1 MTSTS
6 GERRAPPARRAKGR
20 ALAAALLAAHALFAP
35 LAGAADGAPSAEDV
49 AAARDRLRE
58 GVTLRER
65 GETQAAIEKLR
76 VAYTI
81 IPTPVTAVELGKA
94 YIAAGRILDAREL
107 CLSVRRIAVHPEETA
122 RSQGAREEAARLAV
136 ELEPRIPSLKIA
148 LELPKGATASVVI
161 DDAPVLVES
170 LADPRKTNPGHHVLV
185 ARAGEGPEE
194 RVEVDLAEGESK
206 DVKLAP
212 KWVPP
217 AKPKPKEGTTTER
230 VVVRQGAHPSLWVGF
245 SVATVG
251 LVTTTAF
258 SVLAFDRANA
268 RDRCTDGYCPPQVLN
283 GDIAE
288 ARAFAGWATAGG
300 VVLGVGL
307 VTGFIGVILSVR
319 QADKG
324 VARAPSLLGGTF

>member
-1 MTSTS
+1 MTSTFA
-6 GERRAPPARRAKGR
+6 EAPPRVRRR
-20 ALAAALLAAHALFAP
+20 ALACALLAAHLAVAP
-35 LAGAADGAPSAEDV
+35 LAAADGAPSAEDV

-65 GETQAAIEKLR
+65 GEIQAAIEKLR

-94 YIAAGRILDAREL
+94 YVAAGRILDAREL
-107 CLSVRRIAVHPEETA
+107 FLSVRRIAVHPEETA
-122 RSQGAREEAARLAV
+122 RSQGAREEAARLAL

-148 LELPKGATASVVI
+148 LELPKGATATVAI

-170 LADPRKTNPGHHVLV
+170 LADPRKTNPGHHVVV
-185 ARAGEGPEE
+185 AKAGEGPEE
-194 RVEVDLAEGESK
+194 RVEVDLAEGEAK
-206 DVKLAP
+206 EIKLAP
-212 KWVPP
+212 KWVAP
-217 AKPKPKEGTTTER
+217 AKPKPKEGPTTER

-268 RDRCTDGYCPPQVLN
+268 RDRCTDGYCPPQVIN

-300 VVLGVGL
+300 VILGVGL
-307 VTGFIGVILSVR
+307 VTGFIGVVLSVR

-324 VARAPSLLGGTF
+324 VARSPSLLTGTF